1 MVAELEKADCL
12 RDCCVVASV
21 WEGYINAPNNQR
33 FRHWINDRSIPLHH
47 CHTSGHASVTDLQR
61 LRQAFPKAIAVPV
74 HLTNRNQFS
83 TLFDNVQLPQD
94 GEWWSVK

>member
-1 MVAELEKADCL
+1 
-12 RDCCVVASV
+12 
-21 WEGYINAPNNQR
+21 
-33 FRHWINDRSIPLHH
+33 
-47 CHTSGHASVTDLQR
+47 VTDLQR